1 MAGGIV
7 SGPDRQGPRAA
18 PALRGEGRARTER
31 RLATGALAAALA
43 VACATGGPQT
53 VHEVKPGENL
63 YRIAVHYDASI
74 AAILRA
80 NGLDDPRELQPGQRL
95 RIPDTRVPAATEP
108 LLPPAGIEPREGS
121 PLERPRSQFK
131 GLGELRPNAV
141 SRFQARLEARLAG
154 NVFEWPLSGEVS
166 SGFGRRNGRLHEGI
180 DIRADSGTPIRAA
193 EGGRVR
199 YSGWLGDYGN
209 AVLVDHAGGFTTV
222 YAHVLRSAVAEGERV
237 GKGQVVAEVG
247 ATGNA
252 TGPHLHFEIRRRKSA
267 RNPLLYLP
275 AEP

>member
-1 MAGGIV
+1 MG
-7 SGPDRQGPRAA
+7 
-18 PALRGEGRARTER
+18 R
-31 RLATGALAAALA
+31 RLATAVLALALGL
-43 VACATGGPQT
+43 ACATGGTPV

-63 YRIAVHYDASI
+63 YRIASYYDVSI
-74 AAILRA
+74 AAVLRA

-95 RIPDTRVPAATEP
+95 RIPDARRPPAQQP

-141 SRFQARLEARLAG
+141 SRLQARLEARLAG
-154 NVFEWPLSGEVS
+154 NSFEWPVAGPVS
-166 SGFGRRNGRLHEGI
+166 SGFGRRDGRPHEGI
-180 DIRADSGTPIRAA
+180 DIRAPSGTPIRAS
-193 EGGRVR
+193 ESGRVR
-199 YSGWLGDYGN
+199 FSGRLGAYGI

-222 YAHVLRSAVAEGERV
+222 YAHTLGSSLRKGDRVRKGEI
-237 GKGQVVAEVG
+237 VAEVG

-252 TGPHLHFEIRRRKSA
+252 TGPHLHFEIRRRKGA

>member
-1 MAGGIV
+1 MG
-7 SGPDRQGPRAA
+7 
-18 PALRGEGRARTER
+18 L
-31 RLATGALAAALA
+31 RLATGVLAAALA
-43 VACATGGPQT
+43 LGCATGGAPV

-63 YRIAVHYDASI
+63 YRIASYYDASI
-74 AAILRA
+74 SSLLEA
-80 NGLDDPRELQPGQRL
+80 NGIDDPRALRPGQRL
-95 RIPDTRVPAATEP
+95 VIPNARRPAARRP
-108 LLPPAGIEPREGS
+108 LLPPAGIEPREDS

-141 SRFQARLEARLAG
+141 SRLQARLEARLAG
-154 NVFEWPLSGEVS
+154 NVFAWPLAGAVS

-180 DIRADSGTPIRAA
+180 DIRAASGTAIRAA
-193 EGGRVR
+193 ESGRVR
-199 YSGWLGDYGN
+199 FSGWLGAYGN
-209 AVLVDHAGGFTTV
+209 AVLIDHSGGFTTV
-222 YAHVLRSAVAEGERV
+222 YAHVLRSGVRKGEGVR
-237 GKGQVVAEVG
+237 KGQIVAEVG